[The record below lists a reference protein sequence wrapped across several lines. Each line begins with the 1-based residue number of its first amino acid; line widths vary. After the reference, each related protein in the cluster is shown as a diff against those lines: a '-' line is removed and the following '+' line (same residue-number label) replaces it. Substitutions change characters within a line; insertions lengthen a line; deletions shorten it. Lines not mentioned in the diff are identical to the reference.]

1 MKEAGELDGAI
12 ASYQKAL
19 ATKPDDAYI
28 LASLAEAYC
37 QKGNFAGA
45 IATSRRY
52 LALNQDAM
60 PIYNIAAKIMAA
72 RPEVIGADFCF
83 ELGNAL
89 ALQGKRNEA
98 AASFQQ
104 ALQKQPNYT
113 EAYINLGIVLRQLG
127 QLEEAANSYRQ
138 AIALQP
144 YQALAHFSLGNVLSD
159 LENLQ
164 EAVRSYEQAIALQ
177 PDLRNAHYH
186 LGNIYHKLEDKERSI
201 DCLQKASAIQNNLP
215 LDSARSYCF
224 LGIDL
229 RWQGRQEEAA
239 IAFKKALELEPQLS
253 GAHQHLCGLLRD
265 LGDLAAAREAV
276 DKYSNLCQEKDPIA
290 TAIYFISIYLMSGAS
305 EPAKEKFLALEAKL
319 YEKYRLSNAK
329 RVWSKVVTED
339 PPQTPPFARGGKEA
353 DGVFKGGL
361 GGSSDWGIPFLST
374 GFDHTHV
381 KLSDA
386 KLTDAKLSDAKL
398 TDADIK
404 PLYENFLFSM
414 HYLRDSIEANS
425 RLYKA
430 IAPQYMEQFQQPP
443 HLSISHYRLRDN
455 RNNRGDRQLRIGV
468 LSNHFQ
474 RHSVG
479 WCSLAVIQELSS
491 LTPHFYLYVT
501 GKLSP
506 DDLTDRFHSLA
517 AKFYRPSRFPNP
529 MAYASDL
536 LAEIRSDNLDV
547 LLDLDSLTVP
557 VQVEILHGR
566 PAPICVSWLGF
577 DAPFASPQNYWLGDW
592 HSLPAGREENY
603 CEQLVRMPN
612 CFVAVAGFDR
622 IQTDR
627 QALRKIH
634 RIAPDQ
640 IVYFCVAPGRKFN
653 PDLARAQVAIL
664 AGVPDS
670 LLIYK
675 GRGDRSIVEA
685 VYRQECDRLGVSR
698 HRLKFLDLT
707 YSEEEHRQIYDIVD
721 VLLDSYPYNGGTH
734 TLESLWFNLPVVTRV
749 GEQFL
754 SRMGYSFLS
763 SLGIKAGIARSW
775 QEYVAWGVRLGRDTA
790 LRNALRNHLV
800 ESKQSDRLAPLWN
813 PRQFARDMYAIF
825 EKL

>member
-89 ALQGKRNEA
+89 ALQGKRHEA

-113 EAYINLGIVLRQLG
+113 EVYINLGIVLRQIG

-159 LENLQ
+159 LGNLQ

-186 LGNIYHKLEDKERSI
+186 LGNIYHKLGDKERSI

-239 IAFKKALELEPQLS
+239 IALKKALELEPQLS

-276 DKYSNLCQEKDPIA
+276 DKYSNLCQEEDPII
-290 TAIYFISIYLMSGAS
+290 TTIYFISIYLMSGAS

-319 YEKYRLSNAK
+319 YEKERLS
-329 RVWSKVVTED
+329 D
-339 PPQTPPFARGGKEA
+339 P
-353 DGVFKGGL
+353 
-361 GGSSDWGIPFLST
+361 
-374 GFDHTHV
+374 
-381 KLSDA
+381 KLSDADA
-386 KLTDAKLSDAKL
+386 KLTDAKLSN
-398 TDADIK
+398 ADIK

-443 HLSISHYRLRDN
+443 HPSISHYRLRDN

-479 WCSLAVIQELSS
+479 WCSLAVIQELSF
-491 LTPHFYLYVT
+491 LTPDLYLYVT

-506 DDLTDRFHSLA
+506 DDLTDRFHSFA

-547 LLDLDSLTVP
+547 ILDLDSLTVP
-557 VQVEILHGR
+557 VQVEILHAR

-653 PDLARAQVAIL
+653 PDMARAQVAIL

-707 YSEEEHRQIYDIVD
+707 YSEEEHRQIYDIAD

-775 QEYVAWGVRLGRDTA
+775 EEYVAWGVRLGRDTA

-813 PRQFARDMYAIF
+813 PRQFARDMYATF